1 MNAVLLLLGV
11 LGAPLEPADF
21 YLKGGETIV
30 FLGDSI
36 TQGGLYV
43 EYIEAYLATRFPE
56 KRFRVVY
63 AGLSSETVSGP
74 REPDH
79 SRPRP
84 SGVPDRFTRDAASQ
98 DPDVIVACYGMN
110 DGNYHPFEPERFEKY
125 KAGVR

>member
-63 AGLSSETVSGP
+63 AGLSSETVSGTS
-74 REPDH
+74 EPDH
-79 SRPRP
+79 SPPRP
-84 SGVPDRFTRDAASQ
+84 CVHDRFTRDAASQ
-98 DPDVIVACYGMN
+98 DPDVIVAC
-110 DGNYHPFEPERFEKY
+110 D
-125 KAGVR
+125 